1 MHYDKIPYYSLYCR
15 DLDEDL
21 KDNMDKYKVVTCTG
35 RQEES
40 KVFVFGPTLH
50 FTDKGKQIPLQDQC
64 YVWVPQFLAKTH
76 TIVNT
81 LPPQLPPINKPLQFV
96 VRGLQ
101 SIAGDNALSGVFLLS
116 EIACLCV
123 LDLAMYFA

>member
-1 MHYDKIPYYSLYCR
+1 
-15 DLDEDL
+15 
-21 KDNMDKYKVVTCTG
+21 MDKYKVVTCTG

-50 FTDKGKQIPLQDQC
+50 FTDKGKQISLQDQC

-81 LPPQLPPINKPLQFV
+81 LPPQLPSIGEHLQFV
-96 VRGLQ
+96 VKGLQ

-116 EIACLCV
+116 ENACQCMCSTFGNVFCMVILQV
-123 LDLAMYFA
+123 VR

>member
-1 MHYDKIPYYSLYCR
+1 
-15 DLDEDL
+15 
-21 KDNMDKYKVVTCTG
+21 MDKYKVVTCTG
-35 RQEES
+35 Q

-81 LPPQLPPINKPLQFV
+81 LPPQLPPTNEPLHIV
-96 VRGLQ
+96 VKGLQ
-101 SIAGDNALSGVFLLS
+101 SIAGDNAFSVVFLLS

-123 LDLAMYFA
+123 VDLAIYFA

>member
-1 MHYDKIPYYSLYCR
+1 
-15 DLDEDL
+15 
-21 KDNMDKYKVVTCTG
+21 MDKYKVVTCTG

-81 LPPQLPPINKPLQFV
+81 LPPQLPSINEPLQFV

-116 EIACLCV
+116 EITCLCV
-123 LDLAMYFA
+123 LDLAIYFA